1 MAAPA
6 PIPTSEDQRDTAAFE
21 ALMWSMAR
29 PGTVHHLPEG
39 MADLVLA
46 LVDRECRVMVDDLA
60 LARLVTTTG
69 ATLVSAPQADHAFC
83 LSADSVLAVLSALP
97 AGSALYPDQ
106 GATLVLPARIGQG
119 GKLRLSGPGIDG
131 TLEISL
137 AGLPEGF
144 FAARALRCR
153 YPEGIDIVFVEGQ
166 RVMSLPRS
174 TKVEVL

>member
-6 PIPTSEDQRDTAAFE
+6 PSPTIEDQRDTAAFE

-29 PGTVHHLPEG
+29 PGTVHPLPEG

-46 LVDRECRVMVDDLA
+46 LVDRECRVMVDDPA
-60 LARLVTTTG
+60 LARLVATTG
-69 ATLVSAPQADHAFC
+69 AALVPAPQADHAFC
-83 LSADSVLAVLSALP
+83 LAADSALAVLAALP

-106 GATLVLPARIGQG
+106 GATLVLPARLGQG
-119 GKLRLSGPGIDG
+119 GKVRLSGPGVDG

-153 YPEGIDIVFVEGQ
+153 YPEGIDIVFVDGR

-174 TKVEVL
+174 TTVEVL